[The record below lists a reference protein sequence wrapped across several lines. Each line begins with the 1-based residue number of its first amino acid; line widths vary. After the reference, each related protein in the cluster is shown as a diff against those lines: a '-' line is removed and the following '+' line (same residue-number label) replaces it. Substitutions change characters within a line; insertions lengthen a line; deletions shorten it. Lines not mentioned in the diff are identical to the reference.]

1 MYNPSVCLDII
12 VKATPAAVRRI
23 KSYPTLYTCYTWARY
38 QSNRALNRMYLCKD
52 TDMRMHHLGDA
63 EKAHKMAFAFAEA
76 MSDME
81 RPRPGE
87 SYKACRKRH
96 KTYQR
101 MAEIIRRHWDE
112 STGLFT
118 WGKITYGV

>member
-12 VKATPAAVRRI
+12 SKATPASIRRI

-38 QSNRALNRMYLCKD
+38 RSNRALNRLYSCKD
-52 TDMRMHHLGDA
+52 INDRMYYLDRA
-63 EKAHKMAFAFAEA
+63 EVAHKIAMACGDA
-76 MSDME
+76 MSDIE

-87 SYKACRKRH
+87 SYKDFRGRYKAH
-96 KTYQR
+96 KR